1 MKNNYTKLFNSTF
14 GQISFATFFIAVVSG
29 VFLAVFYSVQSP
41 FESISELLLTNPS
54 AALFRNI
61 HYWSAQLF
69 LIFAILHI
77 WDHLRKSTE
86 KEVKKGIWLR
96 LTISLIAIFFVMISG
111 FILKGDGDSIQAKRI
126 LTALLQDI
134 PLVGQYL
141 SFSIMGGDGDFSL
154 IYVHHIATASIFLWI
169 IIIEHAKTIY
179 PQLKTTVYYIA
190 ISAVIA
196 ILFPTGLHQQMDPV
210 MKGPWYFL
218 GMQEL
223 FHYISSP
230 DIILLI
236 IAILLLMFYFLPH
249 YGVLYAR
256 SMKIF
261 LLGLSL
267 IYIFLIVIGYF
278 FRGEN
283 WQFTLPW
290 ENSYFENV
298 QINPVNGIKHY
309 FSDFDSKKEIP
320 EILGQKEGCLYCHD
334 NVEGFSPAHNP
345 QAIGCVSCHGGD
357 PFSIV
362 KSIAHLDMENIP
374 GNLKGATRT
383 CGNSNC
389 HPGIT
394 ERVDNSIM
402 NTMSGVVSVDR
413 YVFDESQNLNALH
426 RIETIGKTPADAH
439 LRNLC
444 ASCHTGKIK
453 KEYGP
458 ITQTSRGGGCNT
470 CHLHYD
476 KKALNQLDS
485 LKNRQSGNSDILYHP
500 ALNIKVSNDY
510 CFGCH
515 SRSGRISTNY
525 EGWHETKLTSEEVPN
540 DSLYKRLDDGRIFK
554 FIEDD
559 IHHRKGMSCIDC
571 HHSYELM
578 GDGLLYAHQEE
589 QTTVRCEDC
598 HFSKTTY
605 TVLKENLDSE
615 SKKIVELRKLNKTT
629 KFLAT
634 KIRNYPLINTHIDK
648 RGNAFLTDKLNAKE
662 YPLNPPSVICTG
674 NNSHQRLTCNSCHT
688 AWSPQCIGCHTGYN
702 PEKKGIDHLSGE
714 ETDGRWQE
722 WVGEFY
728 AEAPTLGIKTVI
740 YDSIKTEIIDTFI
753 PGMVLTID
761 KHLYDGSKKKD
772 IFKRLFAPANSHTT
786 SAKGRSCKSCHNNPL
801 ALGYGRGKLTY
812 KVSAGKGSWAF
823 DSEFAE
829 EPRDRLPQDAWIG
842 FLKAPAEISSTR
854 SGARSFSV
862 EEQKKILRVGA
873 CLTCHDDNSIIMKNS
888 LQNFDSLL
896 QNVSSKCIIPEYSL
910 K

>member
-14 GQISFATFFIAVVSG
+14 GQISFATFFIAIISG
-29 VFLAVFYSVQSP
+29 IFLAVFYSVQTP
-41 FESISELLLTNPS
+41 FDSISELLLTNPQ

-86 KEVKKGIWLR
+86 RDVKKGIWLR

-111 FILKGDGDSIQAKRI
+111 FILKGDADSIQAKRI
-126 LTALLQDI
+126 LSALLDNV
-134 PLVGQYL
+134 PLIGQYV
-141 SFSIMGGDGDFSL
+141 SYSIMGSVSDFSL

-169 IIIEHAKTIY
+169 IIIEHAKMIY
-179 PQLKTTVYYIA
+179 PPLKTTVYYTAITIGIA
-190 ISAVIA
+190 
-196 ILFPTGLHQQMDPV
+196 LLLPTGLHQLLDPV

-223 FHYISSP
+223 FHFITSP

-236 IAILLLMFYFLPH
+236 ITILLLLFYFLP
-249 YGVLYAR
+249 YYKKFYSRNIKILLLVL
-256 SMKIF
+256 SF
-261 LLGLSL
+261 
-267 IYIFLIVIGYF
+267 IYLFLIFIGYF

-283 WQFTLPW
+283 WQLTLPW
-290 ENSYFENV
+290 NNSYFENT
-298 QINPVNGIKHY
+298 QISPVNGIKHY
-309 FSDFDSKKEIP
+309 FSDFDNKKEIP

-334 NVEGFSPAHNP
+334 NVKGFSPAHNP

-374 GNLKGATRT
+374 GNLRDASRT
-383 CGNSNC
+383 CGNTNC
-389 HPGIT
+389 HPGIAG
-394 ERVDNSIM
+394 RVDNSIM

-413 YVFDESQNLNALH
+413 YVFDESRNLNDLH
-426 RIETIGKTPADAH
+426 RIETIGKSPADAH

-444 ASCHTGKIK
+444 ASCHTGKRK
-453 KEYGP
+453 NEYGP

-485 LKNRQSGNSDILYHP
+485 LKYKQSKNIDILFHP
-500 ALNIKVSNDY
+500 ALNIKVGNDY

-525 EGWHETKLTSEEVPN
+525 EGWHETKLTAEEMPN
-540 DSLYKRLDDGRIFK
+540 DSTYRMLNDGRVFK

-571 HHSYELM
+571 HHSHELM
-578 GDGLLYAHQEE
+578 GDGSLYAHQEE

-598 HFSKTTY
+598 HFSGTANTM
-605 TVLKENLDSE
+605 LKENLDNESE
-615 SKKIVELRKLNKTT
+615 KIVELRKFDKTAT
-629 KFLAT
+629 FLAT
-634 KIRNYPLINTHIDK
+634 KIKNYPLINTHIDK
-648 RGNAFLTDKLNAKE
+648 SGNASLIDKLNAKE
-662 YPLNPPSVICTG
+662 YPLNPPARICTG
-674 NNSHQRLTCNSCHT
+674 NSSHQRVSCNSCHT

-702 PEKKGIDHLSGE
+702 PEKKGLDHLSGE

-740 YDSIKTEIIDTFI
+740 YDSVKTEIIDTFI
-753 PGMVLTID
+753 PGMVLTMD
-761 KHLYDGSKKKD
+761 KHLYDGSEKND
-772 IFKRLFAPANSHTT
+772 IFKRLFAPAISHTT

-812 KVSAGKGSWAF
+812 NVSAGKGRWVF
-823 DSEFAE
+823 ESEFADE
-829 EPRDRLPQDAWIG
+829 LRDSLPQDAWIG

-854 SGARSFSV
+854 SGARPFSV
-862 EEQKKILRVGA
+862 VEQKKILRVAA
-873 CLTCHDDNSIIMKNS
+873 CLTCHEENSRMMQNS
-888 LQNFDSLL
+888 LQCFDSLL
-896 QNVSSKCIIPEYSL
+896 NKVSKRCIVPE
-910 K
+910 